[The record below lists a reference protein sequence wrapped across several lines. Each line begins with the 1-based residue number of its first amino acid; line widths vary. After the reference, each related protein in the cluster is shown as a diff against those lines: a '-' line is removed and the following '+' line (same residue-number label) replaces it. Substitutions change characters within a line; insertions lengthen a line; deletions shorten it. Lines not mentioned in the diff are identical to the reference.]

1 MRLLLLYGVWVTV
14 LYGAFRAVVDLTTAA
29 GKAGYS
35 LVNTAADMLYGASS
49 SDDGSD
55 SSGSSDSR
63 AGTAAAASAGV
74 LECSCDPPGAVSVEA
89 DGCSAAAAID
99 EGGLP
104 AGGQAAS
111 AASSSNGRNFPAG
124 HVKDRP
130 AAPSAFENMVSAVIP
145 VYLMLLGS
153 VVFFASV

>member
-1 MRLLLLYGVWVTV
+1 VILYRMRLLLLYGVWVTV

-35 LVNTAADMLYGASS
+35 LVNKAADMLYGTSS
-49 SDDGSD
+49 SDD
-55 SSGSSDSR
+55 SS
-63 AGTAAAASAGV
+63 AGTAAAASASV
-74 LECSCDPPGAVSVEA
+74 LECSAAAGGAA
-89 DGCSAAAAID
+89 DGSAAAASEV

-104 AGGQAAS
+104 AGEQAAS
-111 AASSSNGRNFPAG
+111 AASSSSSSGGRNFPAG
-124 HVKDRP
+124 HLKDRP